1 MSVAASS
8 HDARLRFVV
17 LPYAVT
23 IFLSAFLLFL
33 VQPIIAKQILPWF
46 GGSSAVWTTALVFFQ
61 STLLAGYAYAD
72 GTTRL
77 GVRRQTLLHIGL
89 LALSLAT
96 LPILASADWKPQG
109 DEDPI
114 VRILLLLTATIGL
127 PYFLLSTTTPL
138 LQ

>member
-8 HDARLRFVV
+8 SVVRPRFVI
-17 LPYAVT
+17 LPYAST

-72 GTTRL
+72 LTTRL
-77 GVRRQTLLHIGL
+77 GVRRQTQLHIGL
-89 LALSLAT
+89 LVLSLAT
-96 LPILASADWKPQG
+96 LPILASADL
-109 DEDPI
+109 E
-114 VRILLLLTATIGL
+114 ATRR
-127 PYFLLSTTTPL
+127 
-138 LQ
+138 